1 MVKIEIEIS
10 ALLAVAFQEAVAYH
24 NTKHGTSYTPKQ
36 VVKHLA
42 RRFTIDTL
50 RAARLETANDAAEE
64 ELKDL

>member
-10 ALLAVAFQEAVAYH
+10 DLLAVAFQEAVTYY
-24 NTKHGTSYTPKQ
+24 NVKHETSYTPKQ

-50 RAARLETANDAAEE
+50 RAKRIETANDAAEE

>member
-10 ALLAVAFQEAVAYH
+10 ELLAVAFQEAVTYY
-24 NTKHGTSYTPKQ
+24 NTKHETTYTPKQ
-36 VVKHLA
+36 VVKYLA

-50 RAARLETANDAAEE
+50 RAARIETANEAAEE